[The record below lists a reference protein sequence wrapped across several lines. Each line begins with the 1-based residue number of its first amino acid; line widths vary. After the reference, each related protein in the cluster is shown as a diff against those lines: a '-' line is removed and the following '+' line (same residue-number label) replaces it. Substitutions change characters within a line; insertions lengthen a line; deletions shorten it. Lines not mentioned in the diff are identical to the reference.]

1 MMQGCCTEPSR
12 HQRTSRFVALEKR
25 LRQSKI
31 PTDAATHPTTTIEAV
46 PCNTLTISKVEV
58 NNRPVAQ
65 TAGFLAAAINLPP
78 HNASTQ
84 APSVTIAVR
93 AAITAIR
100 TKIVVLP
107 SFEPIF

>member
-1 MMQGCCTEPSR
+1 MTQGCGTEPSR
-12 HQRTSRFVALEKR
+12 HQRTSRFVAFEKR
-25 LRQSKI
+25 LRQSEI

-65 TAGFLAAAINLPP
+65 TAGFLAAAIDLPP
-78 HNASTQ
+78 LNASSLKPGV
-84 APSVTIAVR
+84 AIAAR

-100 TKIVVLP
+100 TKVVVWP
-107 SFEPIF
+107 SFKPIF

>member
-1 MMQGCCTEPSR
+1 MTQGCGTEPSR
-12 HQRTSRFVALEKR
+12 HQRTSRFVAFEKR

-58 NNRPVAQ
+58 TNRSVAQ
-65 TAGFLAAAINLPP
+65 TAGFLAAAIDLP
-78 HNASTQ
+78 SQSDSSLTLG
-84 APSVTIAVR
+84 VTIAVR

-100 TKIVVLP
+100 TKTVVFP
-107 SFEPIF
+107 SFEPIC